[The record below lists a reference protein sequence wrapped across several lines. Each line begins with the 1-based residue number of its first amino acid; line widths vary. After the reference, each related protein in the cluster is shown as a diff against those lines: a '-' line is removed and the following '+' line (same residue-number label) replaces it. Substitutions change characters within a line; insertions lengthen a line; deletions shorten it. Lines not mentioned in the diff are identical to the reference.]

1 MAVAAPIRVLEA
13 QYRTYRRTWRGS
25 VISTFL
31 QPVLFL
37 TAIGVGLGSLVD
49 DGAGDSTL
57 PIAYLAFLATGILP
71 ATAMQT
77 GASDG
82 SWPVMAGFKWRKDY
96 FATIATPIT
105 VRDLILGRF
114 AFAAIRL
121 TFVLTVY
128 TLFVA
133 LFDALPGFEAVPLW
147 PGVLGILP
155 AVLTGL
161 AFTAAVTAYTC
172 TLDKEIGLANLF
184 RFGIV
189 PLFLFSGTFFPVEQL
204 PDWLEPL
211 APLTP
216 LYHGVELVRKLV
228 LTNPEAPLVSGTSMW
243 VHVAYLLVLLAI
255 GTALAVRFLDKKL
268 RV

>member
-1 MAVAAPIRVLEA
+1 MGVAAHVRVLEA
-13 QYRTYRRTWRGS
+13 QYRTYKRTWRGS

-37 TAIGVGLGSLVD
+37 TAIGVGLGTLVD
-49 DGAGDSTL
+49 NGAGTSTL

-105 VRDLILGRF
+105 TRDLILGRF
-114 AFAAIRL
+114 SFAAIRL

-128 TLFVA
+128 TVIMA
-133 LFDALPGFEAVPLW
+133 LFDAVPLW
-147 PGVLGILP
+147 PGVLGIPP

-161 AFTAAVTAYTC
+161 VFTAVATAYTC
-172 TLDKEIGLANLF
+172 TLDNEIGLANLF

-189 PLFLFSGTFFPVEQL
+189 PLFLFSGTFFPVSQL
-204 PDWLEPL
+204 PNWLEPL

-228 LTNPEAPLVSGTSMW
+228 LTDLEEPLISSTPLW
-243 VHVAYLLVLLAI
+243 VHAAYLVAVLVI
-255 GTALAVRFLDKKL
+255 GTVLAVRFLDRKL
-268 RV
+268 RL

>member
-13 QYRTYRRTWRGS
+13 QYRTYKRTWRGT

-37 TAIGVGLGSLVD
+37 AAIGVGLGNLVD
-49 DGAGDSTL
+49 DGAGDATL

-82 SWPVMAGFKWRKDY
+82 AWPVMAGFKWRKDY
-96 FATIATPIT
+96 HATIATPIS

-114 AFAAIRL
+114 GFAAIRI
-121 TFVLTVY
+121 TFVLTIY
-128 TLFVA
+128 TIIMA
-133 LFDALPGFEAVPLW
+133 LFGAVPVW
-147 PGVLGILP
+147 PGVLGIPP

-161 AFTAAVTAYTC
+161 TFTALVTAYTC
-172 TLDKEIGLANLF
+172 TLENEIGLANLF

-189 PLFLFSGTFFPVEQL
+189 PLFLFSGTFFPISQL
-204 PDWLEPL
+204 PDWMEPL

-228 LTNPEAPLVSGTSMW
+228 LTDLEEPLISSAPMW
-243 VHVAYLLVLLAI
+243 VHVGYLVVFLVI
-255 GTALAVRFLDKKL
+255 GTVLAVRFLDRKL

>member
-13 QYRTYRRTWRGS
+13 QYRTYKRTWRGS

-37 TAIGVGLGSLVD
+37 TAIGVGLGTLVD

-82 SWPVMAGFKWRKDY
+82 AWPVMAGFKWRKDY
-96 FATIATPIT
+96 HATIATPIT

-114 AFAAIRL
+114 GFASIRL

-128 TLFVA
+128 TIFVA
-133 LFDALPGFEAVPLW
+133 IFDALPGFDAVPLW
-147 PGVLGILP
+147 PGVLGIPP

-161 AFTAAVTAYTC
+161 AFTAAVTAFTC
-172 TLDKEIGLANLF
+172 TRESEIGLANLF

-189 PLFLFSGTFFPVEQL
+189 PLFLFSGTFFPVDQL
-204 PDWLEPL
+204 PDWMEPL
-211 APLTP
+211 APMTP

-228 LTNPEAPLVSGTSMW
+228 MSDLEAPLVSTTPMW
-243 VHVAYLLVLLAI
+243 VHLAYLLVLFVI
-255 GTALAVRFLDKKL
+255 GTALAVHYLDRKL

>member
-37 TAIGVGLGSLVD
+37 TAIGVGLGTLVD
-49 DGAGDSTL
+49 DGAGTSTL

-77 GASDG
+77 GSSDG
-82 SWPVMAGFKWRKDY
+82 AWPVMAGFKWRKDY
-96 FATIATPIT
+96 YATIATPIT

-114 AFAAIRL
+114 GFAAIRL
-121 TFVLTVY
+121 TFVLTIY
-128 TLFVA
+128 TIIMA
-133 LFDALPGFEAVPLW
+133 LFDAVPLW
-147 PGVLGILP
+147 PGVLGIPP

-161 AFTAAVTAYTC
+161 AFTALVTAYTC
-172 TLDKEIGLANLF
+172 TLENEIGLANLF

-189 PLFLFSGTFFPVEQL
+189 PLFLFSGTFFPVSQL

-228 LTNPEAPLVSGTSMW
+228 LSDLEAPLVSSTSMW
-243 VHVAYLLVLLAI
+243 VHLAYLVVVLVV
-255 GTALAVRFLDKKL
+255 GTALAVRFLDRKL
-268 RV
+268 LV